1 MAQASSAGATP
12 AAAAR
17 ETPEVV
23 QRRVEELFLLR
34 GRAVIVTGAGRGIG
48 RAIAVALADAGAV
61 VVGIARSPD
70 ELRSTQEFVTG
81 RGRPT
86 FHPVVFDL
94 HQTERLSEL
103 VESVETQFGEV
114 FGVVHAAGVQLR
126 KPAVDVTPDEWNAV
140 HKVNLEAP
148 FFLSTALAKR
158 QIASQRRGSH
168 VFVGSLTSAIGAAG
182 VAPYCATKS
191 AVAGVV
197 RALAVEWAADGIR
210 VNGIGPGYFQTA
222 LTEEPLSSLGDRQR
236 ILGRIPMGRIGDPE
250 DLAGAVL
257 FLLGD
262 ASSYMTGQFVY
273 VDGGWL
279 AG

>member
-34 GRAVIVTGAGRGIG
+34 GRVVIVTGAGRGIG

-61 VVGIARSPD
+61 VAGVARSAD
-70 ELRSTQEFVTG
+70 ELHATQELVNG
-81 RGRPT
+81 HGAS
-86 FHPVVFDL
+86 FHPVAFDL
-94 HQTERLSEL
+94 RQTERLAEL
-103 VESVETQFGEV
+103 VETVETQFGDV

-140 HKVNLEAP
+140 HTVNLEAP

-158 QIASQRRGSH
+158 QITSQRRGSH

-197 RALAVEWAADGIR
+197 RALAVEWAGDGIR

-222 LTEEPLSSLGDRQR
+222 LTEELLSSPGDRQR
-236 ILGRIPMGRIGDPE
+236 ILGRIPMGRIGDPQ
-250 DLAGAVL
+250 DIAGAVL